1 MYSYGIPENER
12 YILYGDSYKLD
23 KVTGFYTI
31 YNKDGSSLK
40 TLSYKDNIDALVG
53 KYTDD
58 LSKDINDNILE
69 VLKIYGYDV
78 STWYVHEVRTGA
90 NGIPHTIDV
99 PPGYII
105 SWKV

>member
-1 MYSYGIPENER
+1 MIITAQQTRELFCKK
-12 YILYGDSYKLD
+12 ILQEH
-23 KVTGFYTI
+23 
-31 YNKDGSSLK
+31 KDVFSQIDILITQAIHNNNLK
-40 TLSYKDNIDALVG
+40 III

-78 STWYVHEVRTGA
+78 STWYVHEIRTGA
-90 NGIPHTIDV
+90 NGIPCTIDV
-99 PPGYII
+99 PEGYVI